1 MAYLQVY
8 ACQVMKLIRGMI
20 LPVIASLAAMVLIAC
35 SGSEGAEIGGG
46 SRLAV
51 SRGDLVTR
59 MLLTGELVAEEAE
72 PLVVPNANIWP
83 VQIRWLAEDGIEV
96 EAGEKL
102 VDFDNSQLTSSLEQ
116 KRIQETEAANRLDSL
131 RAQAASEEA
140 RAGFELEQKRA
151 ALDKARLLA
160 EIPEGLLDE
169 RAYRKRQL
177 DRRTAALELAEA
189 ESKLEATRRA
199 QAAEIEIQRIA
210 LDKARGD
217 VTSSE
222 ARIGLLSLAASRAG
236 ILILENSW
244 REDRPYQAGDS
255 IHPGSVVGRLPNLS
269 TMIVEADLF
278 DVDDGRVAAGMPVVA
293 TLDAFPELAFG
304 GRIRDVSTIAD
315 QPRSRSRRRF
325 FRVRVDLDRLDLER
339 MRPGMSVK
347 VLIEHNHQDALLVPR
362 RSLDVS
368 RSAPRALLADGT
380 WAPVALG
387 ACDAV
392 RCVVASGL
400 DDGVELGRVATG
412 PMAAEV
418 SG

>member
-1 MAYLQVY
+1 ML
-8 ACQVMKLIRGMI
+8 
-20 LPVIASLAAMVLIAC
+20 LPAIGVLAAMVLRAALLLLAAMALIAC
-35 SGSEGAEIGGG
+35 SGSEGAEIDG
-46 SRLAV
+46 V
-51 SRGDLVTR
+51 SRFVVTRADLTTR

-102 VDFDNSQLTSSLEQ
+102 VEFDNSQLTSNLEQ
-116 KRIQETEAANRLDSL
+116 MRTQELEAANRLDSL

-140 RAGFELEQKRA
+140 SSGFELEQKRA

-169 RAYRKRQL
+169 RTYRKRQL
-177 DRRTAALELAEA
+177 DRQKAELELTEA
-189 ESKLEATRRA
+189 RSKLEATRQA
-199 QAAEIEIQRIA
+199 KAAEIEIQHIA

-217 VTSSE
+217 VASAE
-222 ARIGLLSLAASRAG
+222 ARIELLALVASRAG
-236 ILILENSW
+236 ILLLENNW

-255 IHPGSVVGRLPNLS
+255 IFPGGVVGRLPDLS
-269 TMIVEADLF
+269 TMIVEANLF
-278 DVDDGRVAAGMPVVA
+278 DVDDGRIAAGMPVVA
-293 TLDAFPELAFG
+293 TLDAFPELVFG

-325 FRVRVDLDRLDLER
+325 FRVRIDLDRLDLER
-339 MRPGMSVK
+339 MLPGMSVK
-347 VLIEHNHQDALLVPR
+347 VLIEHTQVNALLIPR
-362 RSLDVS
+362 HSLDVS

-380 WAPVALG
+380 WVPVSLG
-387 ACDAV
+387 ACDLS

-400 DDGVELGRVATG
+400 EDGTELGRVTTQPAV
-412 PMAAEV
+412 AEV
-418 SG
+418 PG